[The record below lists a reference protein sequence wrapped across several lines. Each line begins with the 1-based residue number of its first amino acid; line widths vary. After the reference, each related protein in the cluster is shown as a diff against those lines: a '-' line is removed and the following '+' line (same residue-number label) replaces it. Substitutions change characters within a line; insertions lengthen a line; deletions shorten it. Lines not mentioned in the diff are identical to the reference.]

1 MEQPPTTYRVNG
13 AEIRKL
19 RVTAGLSTEELAIA
33 ARLSR
38 HYLDH
43 LQNGYRTRMRPHS
56 HSRLLT
62 ALGLPADSEQL
73 LLPPEDPPEERQH
86 APA

>member
-1 MEQPPTTYRVNG
+1 METTPNTVKVNG

-19 RVTAGLSTEELAIA
+19 RVKAGLSTDELARA

-38 HYLDH
+38 RYLDH

-56 HSRLLT
+56 YSRLSQ
-62 ALGLPADSEQL
+62 ALGLPADSTLL
-73 LLPPEDPPEERQH
+73 LLPPEGPSQER
-86 APA
+86 

>member
-1 MEQPPTTYRVNG
+1 MEIPPTTYQVNG

-19 RVTAGLSTEELAIA
+19 RVMAGLSTEELAGE

-38 HYLDH
+38 RYLDH

-56 HSRLLT
+56 YSRLRK
-62 ALGLPADSEQL
+62 ALGLPADSDQL
-73 LLPPEDPPEERQH
+73 LLPPEDQAPER
-86 APA
+86 